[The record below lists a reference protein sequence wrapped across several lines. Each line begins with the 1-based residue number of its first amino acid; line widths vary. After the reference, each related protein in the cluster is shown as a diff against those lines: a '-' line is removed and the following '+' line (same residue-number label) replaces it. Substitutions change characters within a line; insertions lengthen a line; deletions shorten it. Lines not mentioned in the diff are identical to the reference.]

1 MVEDA
6 QEALRAAQELGDG
19 FTLSQAWR
27 LLGHIQGGV
36 LGSMGEAEH
45 AWQQALAYAED
56 GEHPSERAE
65 IIGWLL
71 ISAIFGPL
79 PVEAGLAR
87 SKEFLA
93 LAGDDPA
100 TKAWCCVAQAV
111 LTAMQGE
118 FQPARKLLADA
129 IQALTDLGLNV
140 WAANTAGEEG
150 FIIESL
156 AGTPEA
162 AEPALRSSY
171 ETLREMG
178 DRGLLSTIAGF
189 LAQVLCARGAWEEAA
204 RFSRAGEA
212 AATPDDVVSQMLWR
226 TTRAKIFAHDGDFE
240 RAEALAREAVRL
252 GEPTDLLNTRGDSLC
267 DLAQVL
273 ALAGRREGSRA
284 ALEDASELYERKG
297 NVTALARARAR
308 VRELG

>member
-162 AEPALRSSY
+162 ARTGAAQQLRDAATRG
-171 ETLREMG
+171 ETAAY
-178 DRGLLSTIAGF
+178 LSTIAGF
-189 LAQVLCARGAWEEAA
+189 LAQVLLRARSLERRPRASAA
-204 RFSRAGEA
+204 PERP

-226 TTRAKIFAHDGDFE
+226 TTRAKIFA
-240 RAEALAREAVRL
+240 RRWRL
-252 GEPTDLLNTRGDSLC
+252 
-267 DLAQVL
+267 
-273 ALAGRREGSRA
+273 
-284 ALEDASELYERKG
+284 
-297 NVTALARARAR
+297 RARRSA
-308 VRELG
+308 GA